1 MMSNHTYLCCFGI
14 LFALLSWNA
23 VGVNSLIPRQT
34 RKISPLQSVGKR
46 VETLA
51 AATGKN
57 TKDEDE
63 DEVFSFDSRT
73 TTEVFLESLQTS
85 DPTRASSSSTDT
97 ANYYMDDLTPPAIN
111 LKRDSILFSEN
122 PSTQRNN
129 TGLDAWRFCKANVPA
144 VFTGAW
150 SWRDTT
156 VADHNPVG
164 ALYNMFFVRIPVVV
178 VGLVYCKN
186 LLDGH
191 PLVMDIGDGPF
202 EMSPLVV
209 LAVLALILA

>member
-1 MMSNHTYLCCFGI
+1 M
-14 LFALLSWNA
+14 
-23 VGVNSLIPRQT
+23 GVNSLIPRQR
-34 RKISPLQSVGKR
+34 RKISPLRSVGKR

-129 TGLDAWRFCKANVPA
+129 TGLDAWRFCKANVAA